1 MPKRILLKPAFRE
14 YRLHREQYEAL
25 ATDLEGEG
33 ALVRVLPAGE
43 ERDLQRSESQ
53 DAGVLYDLTIQVG
66 EVAGEIVGTDE
77 LVEMV
82 RAQMRKRHEGR
93 DDEERRAK
101 IYLANGQEHEFIF
114 GDVSD

>member
-1 MPKRILLKPAFRE
+1 VPKRILLKPAFRE
-14 YRLHREQYEAL
+14 YRLHREEYEAL

-33 ALVRVLPAGE
+33 ALVRLLPAAE
-43 ERDLQRSESQ
+43 ERDLQRSGSQ

-66 EVAGEIVGTDE
+66 EVAGEIVGMDD

-82 RAQMRKRHEGR
+82 RIQLRRHEGR

-101 IYLANGQEHEFIF
+101 IYFANGEEREFVF
-114 GDVSD
+114 GVSD